1 MITVQF
7 KSEVS
12 IELDQLL
19 TGVAQLDTP
28 DLEKLLVQV
37 RQVLAHRQNPSLPAL
52 ELELELLQ
60 KINQA
65 LPEEIQQKY
74 NDLNAKMRSQT
85 ITPDEHQDLLKL
97 INVVEQADGDRLQN
111 LIQLS
116 QLRNISL
123 SELMKH
129 LQIHPQPVH
138 V

>member
-1 MITVQF
+1 MATVQF
-7 KSEVS
+7 KSEIS

-28 DLEKLLVQV
+28 DLEKLLIQV

-52 ELELELLQ
+52 EIELLQ

-74 NDLNAKMRSQT
+74 NDLSAKMRSLT
-85 ITPDEHQDLLKL
+85 ITPEEHQDLLKL
-97 INVVEQADGDRLQN
+97 IDVVEQADSDRLQY

-123 SELMKH
+123 TELMQQ
-129 LQIHPQPVH
+129 LQIQPQAVH

>member
-1 MITVQF
+1 MTTVQF

-28 DLEKLLVQV
+28 DLEQLLIQIQ
-37 RQVLAHRQNPSLPAL
+37 QVLAHRQNPSLPAP
-52 ELELELLQ
+52 ELELLQ

-74 NDLNAKMRSQT
+74 NDLSAKMRSQT
-85 ITPDEHQDLLKL
+85 ITPEEYKDLLKL
-97 INVVEQADGDRLQN
+97 IDIVEKADGDRLQH

-123 SELMKH
+123 TELMKQ
-129 LQIHPQPVH
+129 LQIQPQPVH

>member
-1 MITVQF
+1 MATVQF
-7 KSEVS
+7 KSEIS

-65 LPEEIQQKY
+65 LPEEMQQKY
-74 NDLNAKMRSQT
+74 NDLSSRMRSQT

-123 SELMKH
+123 PELMKQI
-129 LQIHPQPVH
+129 QIHPQPVH

>member
-1 MITVQF
+1 MTTVQF

-28 DLEKLLVQV
+28 DLEQLLIQIQ
-37 RQVLAHRQNPSLPAL
+37 QVLAHRQNPSLPA
-52 ELELELLQ
+52 LELELLQ

-74 NDLNAKMRSQT
+74 NDLSAKMRSQT
-85 ITPDEHQDLLKL
+85 ITPEEHQDLLKL
-97 INVVEQADGDRLQN
+97 IDVVEQADCDRLQH
-111 LIQLS
+111 LIKLS

-123 SELMKH
+123 TELMQQ
-129 LQIHPQPVH
+129 LQIHPQPVN

>member
-1 MITVQF
+1 MATVQF
-7 KSEVS
+7 KSEIT

-28 DLEKLLVQV
+28 DLEQLLIQIQ
-37 RQVLAHRQNPSLPAL
+37 QVLAHRQNHSLPAL
-52 ELELELLQ
+52 EIELLQ

-65 LPEEIQQKY
+65 LPEEIQQQY

-85 ITPDEHQDLLKL
+85 ITAEEHQDLLKL
-97 INVVEQADGDRLQN
+97 IDIVEKADGDRLQN

-123 SELMKH
+123 PELMKQ
-129 LQIHPQPVH
+129 LQIHAQPVH

>member
-1 MITVQF
+1 MTTVQF

-28 DLEKLLVQV
+28 DLEQLLIQIQ
-37 RQVLAHRQNPSLPAL
+37 QVLAHRQNPSVPA
-52 ELELELLQ
+52 LELELLQ

-65 LPEEIQQKY
+65 LREEIQQKY
-74 NDLNAKMRSQT
+74 NDLSAKMRSQT
-85 ITPDEHQDLLKL
+85 ITPEEHQDLLKL
-97 INVVEQADGDRLQN
+97 IDIVEQADGDRLQH

-123 SELMKH
+123 TELMQQ

>member
-1 MITVQF
+1 MTTVQF

-28 DLEKLLVQV
+28 DLEQLLIQIQ
-37 RQVLAHRQNPSLPAL
+37 QVLAHRQNPSLPAL
-52 ELELELLQ
+52 ELELLQ
-60 KINQA
+60 KINQT

-74 NDLNAKMRSQT
+74 SDLNAKMRSQT
-85 ITPDEHQDLLKL
+85 ITHEEHQDLLKL
-97 INVVEQADGDRLQN
+97 IDIVEKADGDRLQH

-123 SELMKH
+123 TELMKQ

>member
-1 MITVQF
+1 MTTVQF

-28 DLEKLLVQV
+28 DLEQLLIQIQ
-37 RQVLAHRQNPSLPAL
+37 QVLAHRQNPSLPK
-52 ELELELLQ
+52 LELELLQ

-74 NDLNAKMRSQT
+74 NDLSAKMRSLT
-85 ITPDEHQDLLKL
+85 ITPEEHQDLLKL
-97 INVVEQADGDRLQN
+97 IDVVEQADSDRLQY

-123 SELMKH
+123 TELMQQ
-129 LQIHPQPVH
+129 LQIQPQAVH

>member
-1 MITVQF
+1 MATVQF
-7 KSEVS
+7 KSEIS

-28 DLEKLLVQV
+28 DLEQLLIQIQ
-37 RQVLAHRQNPSLPAL
+37 QVLAHRQNHSLPAL
-52 ELELELLQ
+52 EIELLQ

-74 NDLNAKMRSQT
+74 NDLSAKMRSQT

-129 LQIHPQPVH
+129 LQIHAQPVH

>member
-1 MITVQF
+1 MTTVQF

-65 LPEEIQQKY
+65 LPEEMQQKY
-74 NDLNAKMRSQT
+74 NDLSSRMRSQT

-123 SELMKH
+123 PELMKQI
-129 LQIHPQPVH
+129 QIHPQPVH

>member
-1 MITVQF
+1 MTTVQF

-28 DLEKLLVQV
+28 DLEQLLIQIQ
-37 RQVLAHRQNPSLPAL
+37 QVLAHRQNPSLPA
-52 ELELELLQ
+52 LELELLQ

-74 NDLNAKMRSQT
+74 NDLSAKMRSQT
-85 ITPDEHQDLLKL
+85 ITPEEHQDLLKL
-97 INVVEQADGDRLQN
+97 IDIVEQADGDRLQY
-111 LIQLS
+111 LIKLS

-123 SELMKH
+123 AELMKQ

>member
-1 MITVQF
+1 MTTVQF

-28 DLEKLLVQV
+28 DLEKLLIQV
-37 RQVLAHRQNPSLPAL
+37 RRVLAHRQNPSLPK
-52 ELELELLQ
+52 LELELLQ

-74 NDLNAKMRSQT
+74 NDLSAKMRSLT
-85 ITPDEHQDLLKL
+85 ITPEEHQDLLKL
-97 INVVEQADGDRLQN
+97 IDVVEQADSDRLQY

-123 SELMKH
+123 TELMQQ
-129 LQIHPQPVH
+129 LQIQPQAVH

>member
-1 MITVQF
+1 MTTVQF

-28 DLEKLLVQV
+28 DLEKLLIQIQ
-37 RQVLAHRQNPSLPAL
+37 QVLEHRQNHSLPAL
-52 ELELELLQ
+52 EIELLQ

-97 INVVEQADGDRLQN
+97 IDVVEQADGDRLQN

>member
-1 MITVQF
+1 MTTVQF
-7 KSEVS
+7 KSEFS

-52 ELELELLQ
+52 EIELLQ

-97 INVVEQADGDRLQN
+97 IDVVEQADGDRLQN